1 MSRIPVSRHPRLADT
16 RVAARTAATA
26 TSLLAVLVT
35 QIAVGTAILLLAAAC
50 WLPSFDPDVSGSEL
64 TVRKLG
70 EPVARFTLENIETD
84 NAEAFWFL
92 PQRMEVPLVGVMNG
106 LLISERGSS
115 LGFYGVGFQPGF
127 DTGYLLPLKD
137 RRLNTYGPGF
147 FAQMA
152 PNGTSE
158 ASIVAELPTINNID
172 VNISSFPGIPLPAGT
187 ITLGLGAVARPFP
200 DTTLFDLSLLN
211 WSTTLAE
218 PRYEVLDWLGGQPS
232 FVASLLIVF
241 PDATDVKVPGKF
253 LYFGATGYFYLS
265 CGLADGSRVIYR
277 WSGPAAVPIK
287 YPENHGPLIGG
298 LADGR
303 LLAEKD
309 GLLSVLDQDL
319 GLLFAFRSGSLSF
332 VHERWD
338 GLQMITVFT
347 RSLYVRENG
356 GEGTLR
362 VEIYEIPSSELYKL
376 GE

>member
-1 MSRIPVSRHPRLADT
+1 MSRISVSRSPRPVST
-16 RVAARTAATA
+16 SVAATA
-26 TSLLAVLVT
+26 TSLLAVLAT
-35 QIAVGTAILLLAAAC
+35 RIAAGTAVLVLATAC

-84 NAEAFWFL
+84 GAESFL
-92 PQRMEVPLVGVMNG
+92 FLSQRSEVPMTG

-127 DTGYLLPLKD
+127 DTGYMLPLRD
-137 RRLNTYGPGF
+137 RRLNTYGPGY

-158 ASIVAELPTINNID
+158 ASIVVDLATINNID
-172 VNISSFPGIPLPAGT
+172 VNSSLFPGIPLPAGT
-187 ITLGLGAVARPFP
+187 ITLGLGAVATPPPFENSV
-200 DTTLFDLSLLN
+200 DLSLIN

-218 PRYEVLDWLGGQPS
+218 PGYEVLDWPGGQPT
-232 FVASLLIVF
+232 FGASLLIEF

-253 LYFGATGYFYLS
+253 LYFGATGYYYLS
-265 CGLADGSRVIYR
+265 CGLADGSRAIYR
-277 WSGPAAVPIK
+277 WPGPAAVPTRF
-287 YPENHGPLIGG
+287 PEDHGPLIGG

-309 GLLSVLDQDL
+309 GLLSVLNPDL
-319 GLLFAFRSGSLSF
+319 GLLFAFRSGSLRF

-338 GLQMITVFT
+338 AVDLKMITVFT
-347 RSLYVRENG
+347 RTLYARSG
-356 GEGTLR
+356 GSREGTLR
-362 VEIYEIPSSELYKL
+362 VEIYEIPSLELEKL